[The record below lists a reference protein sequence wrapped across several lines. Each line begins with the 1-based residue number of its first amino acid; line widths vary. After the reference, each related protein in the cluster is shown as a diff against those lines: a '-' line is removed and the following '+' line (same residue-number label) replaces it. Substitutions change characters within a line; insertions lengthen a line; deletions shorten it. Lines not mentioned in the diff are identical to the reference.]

1 MSNWPTLNVARY
13 EAIGS
18 GACQSQVRLA
28 PWRLRPSR
36 RPLATTSRPAGAVTT
51 KVYDA
56 LSIGWSLTGNQL
68 AATSGWPAT
77 IAPSS
82 VWMNPASMVKPG
94 PSTISW
100 VIGTPS

>member
-1 MSNWPTLNVARY
+1 VARY

-18 GACQSQVRLA
+18 GACHSQVRWP

-36 RPLATTSRPAGAVTT
+36 RPWATTSRAAGAVTT
-51 KVYDA
+51 KVQDA
-56 LSIGWSLTGNQL
+56 LSIGWSLTGNQV

-77 IAPSS
+77 MAPLS

-94 PSTISW
+94 TSTISW
-100 VIGTPS
+100 VMGTPS